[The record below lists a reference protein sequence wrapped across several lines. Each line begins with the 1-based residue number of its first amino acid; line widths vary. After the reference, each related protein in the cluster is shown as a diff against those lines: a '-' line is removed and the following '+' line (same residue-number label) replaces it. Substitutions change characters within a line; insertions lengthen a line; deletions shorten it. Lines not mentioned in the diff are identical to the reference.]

1 MAPWT
6 EFFQYG
12 LFQSILQEIEILKTP
27 SSKPFHPIAFFKGKE
42 PPEDLNDADGLC
54 DWLEERKIIDMEWQR
69 LKNMMESARHLELG
83 DRKGEMDD

>member
-1 MAPWT
+1 
-6 EFFQYG
+6 
-12 LFQSILQEIEILKTP
+12 LFQSILQELKILKTS

-54 DWLEERKIIDMEWQR
+54 DWLDERKIIDMEWQR